1 MSEIMEAR
9 NLLISVK
16 NNNLRIKALME
27 RRYDYYTMALR
38 GRDFADNRTPGNRP
52 GNRPGSGVEAAVI
65 ALQDLECEIGERIED
80 LIQLTRRT
88 EALIDRIPDIKHRDL
103 LKFRYYNNWS
113 WNKVARAMNYERTQI
128 WRIHNNALAAFAAE
142 LKVAT
147 SCNTVQHQSV
157 L

>member
-9 NLLISVK
+9 NLLNSVK

-38 GRDFADNRTPGNRP
+38 GQDFADNRTPGNQ
-52 GNRPGSGVEAAVI
+52 PGSSVEVAVA
-65 ALQDLECEIGERIED
+65 ALQDLECEIGKRIED
-80 LIQLTRRT
+80 LTQLTRRT

-128 WRIHNNALAAFAAE
+128 WRIHNDALAAFAAE

-147 SCNTVQHQSV
+147 SCNTMQHSPV

>member
-9 NLLISVK
+9 NLLSSVK

-27 RRYDYYTMALR
+27 RRYDYYTMALH
-38 GRDFADNRTPGNRP
+38 GRDFADNRTPSNQ
-52 GNRPGSGVEAAVI
+52 PGSGVEAAVS
-65 ALQDLECEIGERIED
+65 ALHDLECEIGERIED
-80 LIQLTRRT
+80 LTQLTRRT

-128 WRIHNNALAAFAAE
+128 WRIHNDALAAFAAE

-147 SCNTVQHQSV
+147 SCNTMQHSPV

>member
-9 NLLISVK
+9 NLLSSVK

-38 GRDFADNRTPGNRP
+38 GRDFADNRTPGNQ
-52 GNRPGSGVEAAVI
+52 PGSGVEAAVA

-80 LIQLTRRT
+80 LTQLTRRT

-113 WNKVARAMNYERTQI
+113 WNKVAQAMNYERTQI
-128 WRIHNNALAAFAAE
+128 WRIHNDALAAFAAE

-147 SCNTVQHQSV
+147 SCNTMQHSPV